1 MLFTALPELTNAF
14 SRRRTPVQ
22 FSPLLDEAPPP
33 LENSRSAARNSFVAD
48 PIFTAAAPSSSS
60 SSSRDRNEQQVLR
73 RTRQEL

>member
-1 MLFTALPELTNAF
+1 MLLTALPELTNPF

-48 PIFTAAAPSSSS
+48 PIFTAAAPTSS